1 MALTSETH
9 IDKVEILEDG
19 QLQVREAKII
29 LEDGVE
35 ISRAYHRRVL
45 DPGVDTTTDVD
56 TKTTGM
62 RSKIDVLAV
71 ATSIWTQEV
80 IDARIAKLAT
90 ERTRERTR

>member
-45 DPGVDTTTDVD
+45 DPGRDTLTNVD
-56 TKTTGM
+56 TKTTAT
-62 RSKIDVLAV
+62 RSKIDVLGV
-71 ATSIWTQEV
+71 ATTLWT
-80 IDARIAKLAT
+80 T
-90 ERTRERTR
+90 EKVAEREAVLSEPSRTR